1 MSRIKEK
8 FDELKRKN
16 EKALISYIMLGFP
29 NEKATISTVRGL
41 VKGGADIIELGFPF
55 SDPLA
60 DGPVIQNA
68 STVSLEKGTN
78 ISKFFSIVKKIRKE
92 TQIPLVLMTYTNIIY
107 HRGYEK
113 FILDA
118 KKAGIDGFI
127 LPDMSIGESKEY
139 LEAAKNNMDTI
150 FLISPNTSKTRIEK
164 ISKMSTGFLYLVAV
178 FGTTGV
184 KTEIKNYTLKAIK
197 NVKKQTKG
205 KIPIGIGFG
214 VSTPDDVKKY
224 INAGSD
230 AVIVGSAYLKL
241 IEKTKYST
249 IRIKNNIIYK
259 KFEKRNTSAVICDT
273 QNRQNIQKLD
283 V

>member
-8 FDELKRKN
+8 FEELEKRN

-29 NEKATISTVRGL
+29 NEKATMSTIRGL

-68 STVSLEKGTN
+68 STISLEKGTN
-78 ISKFFSIVKKIRKE
+78 VSKIFNIVKKIRKE
-92 TQIPLVLMTYTNIIY
+92 TDIPLVLMTYTNIL
-107 HRGYEK
+107 HHMGYQK
-113 FILDA
+113 FIKNA
-118 KKAGIDGFI
+118 KKVGIDGFI
-127 LPDMSIGESKEY
+127 LPDMSIEESKDY
-139 LEAAKNNMDTI
+139 LKAAKNNSDTI

-164 ISKMSTGFLYLVAV
+164 IAKASTGFLYLVAV

-184 KTEIKNYTLKAIK
+184 KTGIKNYTLKAIK

-214 VSTPDDVKKY
+214 VSTPEDVKKY
-224 INAGSD
+224 IKAGAD

-241 IEKTKYST
+241 IERTKQQNLESKITSFTKSLKKQT
-249 IRIKNNIIYK
+249 I
-259 KFEKRNTSAVICDT
+259 S
-273 QNRQNIQKLD
+273 Q
-283 V
+283 